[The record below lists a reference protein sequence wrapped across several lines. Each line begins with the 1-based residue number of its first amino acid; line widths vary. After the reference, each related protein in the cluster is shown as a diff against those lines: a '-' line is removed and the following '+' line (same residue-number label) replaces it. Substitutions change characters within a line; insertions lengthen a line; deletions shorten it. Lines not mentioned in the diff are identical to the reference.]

1 MRRIKRRIR
10 INYGRFIISLM
21 VLSILLLLIIKVSK
35 KTLANNHNEN
45 TITPKEEV
53 IVQEDISLHSKD
65 LNINTE
71 DDSKDIEKADKIDQK
86 EPVEGEESKTRE
98 HNDYKEVFKD
108 DLFLGDSITDSLSF
122 YDILDES
129 NIIAKFGLTTR
140 KSTDIIDNI
149 IKKNPRNIYIMLGT
163 NDILTGEG
171 SQKFIEDYT
180 KLVQIIKEKL
190 PDTNIYIN
198 SILPVKS
205 KVKDKK
211 PLLTNENIDEFNKA
225 LVTFAKDENIQY
237 LDIASIFEDDID
249 LIEPDGIHVKYKFY
263 KLWLDF
269 IIERMDEND

>member
-1 MRRIKRRIR
+1 M
-10 INYGRFIISLM
+10 
-21 VLSILLLLIIKVSK
+21 
-35 KTLANNHNEN
+35 
-45 TITPKEEV
+45 
-53 IVQEDISLHSKD
+53 
-65 LNINTE
+65 
-71 DDSKDIEKADKIDQK
+71 
-86 EPVEGEESKTRE
+86 
-98 HNDYKEVFKD
+98 
-108 DLFLGDSITDSLSF
+108 GDSITDSLSF